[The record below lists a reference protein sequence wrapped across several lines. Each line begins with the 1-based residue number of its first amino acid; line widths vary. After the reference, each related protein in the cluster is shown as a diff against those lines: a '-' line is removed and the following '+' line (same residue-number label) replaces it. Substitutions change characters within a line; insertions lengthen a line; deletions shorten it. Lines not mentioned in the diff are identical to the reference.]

1 MYAVHK
7 QIDSFNKKPRFEA
20 NKQETPI
27 FLKNFT
33 FVTGTF
39 IVTCQDV
46 VVKEIDFA
54 VMLIWSPAVA
64 KAAA

>member
-1 MYAVHK
+1 MLFSLLHAVHK

-20 NKQETPI
+20 NKQEKPI
-27 FLKNFT
+27 LFKKFT

-39 IVTCQDV
+39 IVTCQDD

-54 VMLIWSPAVA
+54 VMLI
-64 KAAA
+64 

>member
-1 MYAVHK
+1 MSNFFFFSLLHAVHK
-7 QIDSFNKKPRFEA
+7 QIDSFNKQPRFEA

-27 FLKNFT
+27 FFKNFT

-46 VVKEIDFA
+46 VVKEIDFT
-54 VMLIWSPAVA
+54 VMLI
-64 KAAA
+64 